1 MNLRVTLLAGCIIF
15 AGCSG
20 QRGEPSTST
29 STAATTASPAPSPSL
44 AVAPLTVP
52 APAGASEPQLT
63 SSSRGAILSW
73 VESNGTVAALKFA
86 ERTGGSNWS
95 EPRTVATGKDWFLSD
110 ADMPTVQRM
119 ANGTLVAAW
128 YRSTQIQLEA
138 YDTWLAYSKDDGK
151 TWSAPFKPYKDRT
164 KTQHGFVSMFDQPG
178 GGLGL
183 VWLDAREWE
192 LNQDA
197 PDGGA
202 VMLRSASFDPSWK
215 QTSDQIVNLRVC
227 DCCQTSVATTPDG
240 VVVAFRDRSDKEI
253 RDIHVTRLEDG
264 KWTDAQSVHAD
275 NWEIDSCPVN
285 GPAVSASGNTLAAA
299 WFTAAS
305 GKGHA
310 YAAFSRDA
318 GRTWGEPI
326 RLDEQL
332 STGRVDIE
340 MVDDANAVATWVEFA
355 NQQSQMKARRVSV
368 AGAVSTPIAIQGTGA
383 GSAGGFPRMVR
394 QGDELLFVWSES
406 VTGGEHA
413 EHGGTVQVKGALASL
428 K

>member
-1 MNLRVTLLAGCIIF
+1 MILRVTLLAGCIAV

-20 QRGEPSTST
+20 QRNEQPTST
-29 STAATTASPAPSPSL
+29 PATKAAAAPSADMTVAAL
-44 AVAPLTVP
+44 AIP

-63 SSSRGAILSW
+63 SSSRGTILSW
-73 VESNGTVAALKFA
+73 IESTGPAATLKFS
-86 ERTGGSNWS
+86 ERTGATWS

-110 ADMPTVQRM
+110 ADMPTVQRLS
-119 ANGTLVAAW
+119 NGTLVAAW
-128 YRSTQIQLEA
+128 YRSTQVQLEA

-151 TWSAPFKPYKDRT
+151 SWSAPFKPYKDRT

-202 VMLRSASFDPSWK
+202 VMLRAASFDPSWK

-227 DCCQTSVATTPDG
+227 DCCQTSVAATPSG

-264 KWTDAQSVHAD
+264 KWTDAESVHAD

-285 GPAVSASGNTLAAA
+285 GPAVSAHGGTLAAA

-305 GKGHA
+305 GQGHA
-310 YAAFSRDA
+310 YAAFSHDA
-318 GRTWGEPI
+318 GRTWSDPI
-326 RLDEQL
+326 RLDEQV
-332 STGRVDIE
+332 STGRVDVE
-340 MVDDANAVATWVEFA
+340 MIDDSTAVATWVEFA
-355 NQQSQMKARRVSV
+355 NQQSQMKARKISV
-368 AGAVSTPIAIQGTGA
+368 TGSASAPVAVQGTGA

-394 QGDELLFVWSES
+394 QDDELLFVWSEGAA
-406 VTGGEHA
+406 GGEHA
-413 EHGGTVQVKGALASL
+413 EHGGPVQLKGAIASL

>member
-1 MNLRVTLLAGCIIF
+1 MILRVTLLAGCILV

-20 QRGEPSTST
+20 QRNEQSAPTP
-29 STAATTASPAPSPSL
+29 ATKAPPAPSPDMT
-44 AVAPLTVP
+44 VVPLVVP
-52 APAGASEPQLT
+52 ATAGASEPQLT
-63 SSSRGAILSW
+63 SSSRGTILSW
-73 VESNGTVAALKFA
+73 IESNGTAATLKFA
-86 ERTGGSNWS
+86 ERTGTNWS
-95 EPRTVATGKDWFLSD
+95 APRTVATGKDWFLSD
-110 ADMPTVQRM
+110 ADMPTVQRL

-128 YRSTQIQLEA
+128 YRSTEVQLEA
-138 YDTWLAYSKDDGK
+138 YDTWLAYSKDEGK
-151 TWSAPFKPYKDRT
+151 PWSSPFKPYKDRT

-192 LNQDA
+192 LNRDA

-227 DCCQTSVATTPDG
+227 DCCQTSVVTTPDG

-253 RDIHVTRLEDG
+253 RDIHVTRLADG
-264 KWTDAQSVHAD
+264 KWTDAQRVHAD

-285 GPAVSASGNTLAAA
+285 GPAVSAFGGTLAAA

-305 GKGHA
+305 GQGHA

-318 GRTWGEPI
+318 GRTWSDPI
-326 RLDEQL
+326 RLDEQV

-340 MVDDANAVATWVEFA
+340 MVDDGTAVATWVEFA
-355 NQQSQMKARRVSV
+355 NQQSQMKARKIAATGS
-368 AGAVSTPIAIQGTGA
+368 ASAPIAIQGAGA
-383 GSAGGFPRMVR
+383 GSVGGFPRMVR
-394 QGDELLFVWSES
+394 QGDELLFVWSEGA
-406 VTGGEHA
+406 TGGEHA
-413 EHGGTVQVKGALASL
+413 EHGGGVQVKGASVSL